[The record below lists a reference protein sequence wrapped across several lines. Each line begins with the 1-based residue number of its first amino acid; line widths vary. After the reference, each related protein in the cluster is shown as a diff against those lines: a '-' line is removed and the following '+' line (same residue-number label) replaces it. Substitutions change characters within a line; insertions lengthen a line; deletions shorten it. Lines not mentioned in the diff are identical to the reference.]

1 MYRGVQPVVG
11 GQGRGHMEVGDENGN
26 TVEMNTGNM
35 TPTSVLTVISKDTGL
50 KTVHRRMA
58 LCRLQ
63 LLQTLHSQVKSA
75 LPSAATAV
83 LHNLQP
89 GDWVLIKDHRRRH
102 WKQRPFQ
109 GPFQVL
115 LTTETAVKVVE
126 KAAWVH
132 ASHCKRVPEPTADI

>member
-63 LLQTLHSQVKSA
+63 LLQSEECPAICSHSSPPQLTAWRLGSHQRSQTPSLETKAIPGPVPGSA
-75 LPSAATAV
+75 
-83 LHNLQP
+83 
-89 GDWVLIKDHRRRH
+89 DH
-102 WKQRPFQ
+102 
-109 GPFQVL
+109 
-115 LTTETAVKVVE
+115 
-126 KAAWVH
+126 
-132 ASHCKRVPEPTADI
+132 